1 MSREQFLPGLLK
13 SESLSPSKL
22 RDEPDWALVERITGK
37 KCPENVNILQ
47 LSRMTPAE
55 LRETLGLTDIQGKRL
70 GAALVLGERLAN
82 DPVERG
88 ESIRSGESVYRIF
101 HARMKDAK
109 KEGFYAIT
117 LNQKHQ
123 VIDFHRI
130 SEGTLSM
137 CPVHPRET
145 FSPAIRDA
153 AAAVIFMHNHP
164 SGNPEPST
172 DDWSLTERLSAAGK
186 LLGIRV
192 LDHVVIGAGAFVS
205 LRDRGFD
212 FERGNGL
219 GEAPARE
226 AGDSVQYGFLPER
239 IRESNHLE
247 QQDEQ
252 PRKEATRG
260 RRR

>member
-1 MSREQFLPGLLK
+1 MSREQFLPGLFK

-22 RDEPDWALVERITGK
+22 RDEPDWALIERLTGK
-37 KCPENVNILQ
+37 KCPENVNILH

-55 LRETLGLTDIQGKRL
+55 LRETLGLTDIQAKRL

-88 ESIRSGESVYRIF
+88 AIIRSGESVYRIF
-101 HARMKDAK
+101 HGRMKDAK

-117 LNQKHQ
+117 LDQKLQ

-153 AAAVIFMHNHP
+153 AAAVIFLHNHP

-172 DDWSLTERLSAAGK
+172 DDWSLTERLSDAGK

-226 AGDSVQYGFLPER
+226 AGDSVHYGFLPER
-239 IRESNHLE
+239 SRKDNGMER
-247 QQDEQ
+247 DEHTQ
-252 PRKEATRG
+252 KEATRG

>member
-1 MSREQFLPGLLK
+1 MSRDPVLPGLFK
-13 SESLSPSKL
+13 SEVLSPSKL

-37 KCPENVNILQ
+37 KCPESVNLRD
-47 LSRMTPAE
+47 LSRMTPTE
-55 LRETLGLTDIQGKRL
+55 LSIELGLTDIQGKRL

-82 DPVERG
+82 DTIERG
-88 ESIRSGESVYRIF
+88 ESLRSGESVYRIF
-101 HARMKDAK
+101 HGRMKDAK

-117 LNQKHQ
+117 LDQKHQ
-123 VIDFHRI
+123 VIDLHRI

-145 FSPAIRDA
+145 FSPVIRDS

-172 DDWSLTERLSAAGK
+172 DDWSLTERLSDAGN

-192 LDHVVIGAGAFVS
+192 LDHVVVGDGFVS

-219 GEAPARE
+219 VGAPARE
-226 AGDSVQYGFLPER
+226 AGDVVRYGFLPDR